1 MDYFLLKQLGTISIP
16 REKEHNQ
23 EEPSIRIMENISSLE
38 RFDYL
43 AEEALF
49 SDRLKLLLKQYLIE
63 KDWRPCTFVEPEKQE
78 QKTFWFLPPLAC
90 SPDNV
95 VFGSNSIPCSISI
108 NEEAFARKSSGIFY
122 IPNQKGTPFV
132 IVHISIAESI
142 LRRGFCGLGFNRLST
157 DT

>member
-1 MDYFLLKQLGTISIP
+1 MDYFLLKQIGTISIP
-16 REKEHNQ
+16 KAKEHNQ
-23 EEPSIRIMENISSLE
+23 EEPSVRIMENTSYLE

-49 SDRLKLLLKQYLIE
+49 SDRVKLLLEQYLIE

-95 VFGSNSIPCSISI
+95 VFASNGIPCSISI

-122 IPNQKGTPFV
+122 IPNPKGTPFV